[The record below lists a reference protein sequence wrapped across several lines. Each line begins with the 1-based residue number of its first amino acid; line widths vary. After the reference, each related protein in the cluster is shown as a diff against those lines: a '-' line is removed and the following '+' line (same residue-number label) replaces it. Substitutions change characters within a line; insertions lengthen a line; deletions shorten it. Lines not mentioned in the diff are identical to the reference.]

1 MQFLPTCATLKFM
14 STQTGLL
21 SIIASIQAAIAG
33 KQWILLAAI
42 LVGFVVATAKQ
53 GWLSAWLAKKL
64 PPSALPYLAMS
75 LGVIGTAAAEVTAG
89 KPLAQALVDGFSAG
103 MAAIVG
109 HETLVEGI
117 RGGKEIVPEK
127 KSSFADPPPK
137 TPAPAVD
144 PPEAA

>member
-1 MQFLPTCATLKFM
+1 M
-14 STQTGLL
+14 SITALL
-21 SIIASIQAAIAG
+21 TSIQAAVAG

-42 LVGFVVATAKQ
+42 LVGAVVAAAKQ

-64 PPSALPYLAMS
+64 PPSALPYLAIG
-75 LGVIGTAAAEVTAG
+75 LGVLGTAATAVVSG

-117 RGGKEIVPEK
+117 RGGKELLPEK
-127 KSSFADPPPK
+127 KSSFADHPPK
-137 TPAPAVD
+137 APAPAVD
-144 PPEAA
+144 PPKAA